1 MALKTQKQIA
11 DELNCSKTRIY
22 RYIVRN
28 EIEADFSR
36 GNTQYYSEETV
47 DMIKAELGPVLESE
61 KVRIEKR
68 KNDKVISGHFADLNR
83 SASIQEDPRKNTADN
98 VISSEDKSENFH
110 GEAENEL
117 ASLQRQFDEFIC
129 IMEQQLAAKDKQISE
144 KDKQLE
150 TLGAAFTSSQSALAS
165 AQRALAETTAALREA
180 QALHAGTMIQERMI
194 ESADAAKPEPDS
206 RNQGFFS
213 KLFGRKIL

>member
-11 DELNCSKTRIY
+11 DELNCTKNRIY

-28 EIEADFSR
+28 KIEADFSR
-36 GNTQYYSEETV
+36 GTTQYYSEETV
-47 DMIKAELGPVLESE
+47 DIIKAGLAPVLEAE
-61 KVRIEKR
+61 KVRTEKK
-68 KNDKVISGHFADLNR
+68 KNDKEISEHSIDAER
-83 SASIQEDPRKNTADN
+83 SASLQTDTRENTADD
-98 VISSEDKSENFH
+98 VISSAYIRSC
-110 GEAENEL
+110 AENEL
-117 ASLQRQFDEFIC
+117 ASLQKQFDDFVRIT
-129 IMEQQLAAKDKQISE
+129 EQQLAAKDKQIAE

-150 TLGAAFTSSQSALAS
+150 TLGAALTSSQSALFS
-165 AQRALAETTAALREA
+165 AQKALAETTAALREA